1 MKKIINLFI
10 FFTAFPCLKIF
21 GTSVTFFIFIVIFF
35 NFTIKYINPLKS
47 KLFAPILIGIFIS
60 AFQSFFIQEIDHPG
74 IMSTVKIITQ
84 YFYWISVAAFFRH
97 YYNFLNINEIC
108 KYFFFGLT
116 CSIIGF
122 FFIRINLSIG
132 LASFSTT
139 ISRNGFVFDFLASFP
154 FAIFYI
160 YNHRLLKKFTF
171 TLMSISFFLMSMSSG
186 RSGFIILLIE
196 ILGISYLFFPKY
208 RSLFRKLVIPAGLF
222 FLVLL
227 SSTQF
232 DFIEK
237 LAYKIEP
244 YNTRVSQLIRQE
256 GEGNWA
262 YDKSLMLR
270 LLMTEKAIDI
280 FKSYPLFGI
289 GPNMFTS
296 YNSELTA
303 LSKYYRLGSYS
314 NDYYNTRST
323 HGSYYQVLA
332 EFGFFVFVFIIIIL
346 FVPLIYLFKTLF
358 NNQMHVNSIFLI
370 SLLGISLHFF
380 AISALTGTISW
391 VVIGIAWN
399 VYDNKS
405 KLNI

>member
-1 MKKIINLFI
+1 
-10 FFTAFPCLKIF
+10 LKIF
-21 GTSVTFFIFIVIFF
+21 GISVTFFIFIFIFI
-35 NFTIKYINPLKS
+35 NFKIQYINPLKS
-47 KLFAPILIGIFIS
+47 KLFAPILIGATIS
-60 AFQSFFIQEIDHPG
+60 AFLSFFIEEISHPG
-74 IMSTVKIITQ
+74 IGSTGKIMIQ
-84 YFYWISVAAFFRH
+84 YFYWLSVAAFFRH
-97 YYNFLNINEIC
+97 YYIFLNVNEIC
-108 KYFFFGLT
+108 KYFFFGLA

-132 LASFSTT
+132 LASISTT

-160 YNHRLLKKFTF
+160 YNHRLLKKFTLIF
-171 TLMSISFFLMSMSSG
+171 MLISFFLMSMSSG

-196 ILGISYLFFPKY
+196 ILGSCYLFYPYY
-208 RSLFRKLVIPAGLF
+208 RNLFRKLLIPAGLF
-222 FLVLL
+222 FLLLL
-227 SSTQF
+227 SSTKIE
-232 DFIEK
+232 FIDE

-270 LLMTEKAIDI
+270 LLMTKKAIEI
-280 FKSYPLFGI
+280 FKLHPVFGI

-296 YNSELTA
+296 YDSELSA
-303 LSKYYRLGSYS
+303 LSKYSRLSNYS
-314 NDYYNTRST
+314 DDYYNTRST

-370 SLLGISLHFF
+370 SLLGISLHFI
-380 AISALTGTISW
+380 AISALTGTIPW

-399 VYDNKS
+399 VYDNNRL
-405 KLNI
+405 KLNT